1 MYIICGLIN
10 TTSGTSTSNSP
21 IIQKQVRGKRVRDE
35 GVDQSTQDS
44 AIYQVIYGLKK
55 STTSQTRP
63 LVSVRHTV
71 SSGALYIDLVG
82 LSITQILPFII
93 LYDFNF
99 KTSWVAYCLIGA
111 YTIFLH
117 LSTGLREL
125 SKEMLKHKH
134 TSTGYFIF
142 ILLILFEGRLLFNSI
157 VIHLFSFKFLVI
169 ISSINLTCK
178 FKTQKIIM
186 FKFKNQI
193 HFRTF
198 SYLHSFLNFCIQN
211 MI

>member
-1 MYIICGLIN
+1 MLYRFSWVVN
-10 TTSGTSTSNSP
+10 NSNST
-21 IIQKQVRGKRVRDE
+21 IHDI
-35 GVDQSTQDS
+35 
-44 AIYQVIYGLKK
+44 
-55 STTSQTRP
+55 
-63 LVSVRHTV
+63 
-71 SSGALYIDLVG
+71 
-82 LSITQILPFII
+82 
-93 LYDFNF
+93 YDFNF
-99 KTSWVAYCLIGA
+99 KASWVAYCLIGA
-111 YTIFLH
+111 YTICLH

-134 TSTGYFIF
+134 TYTRYFIF
-142 ILLILFEGRLLFNSI
+142 ILLILFEGRLLFNSK

-198 SYLHSFLNFCIQN
+198 SYLHSFFKFLHPEYDLNYIEICT
-211 MI
+211 